1 LTTSLES
8 LSFSDRVRD
17 YRVRVLR
24 KNAVYNNLKVPT
36 FFDIYYLI
44 ILIIVKYL
52 LIDDTLN
59 DSNTV

>member
-24 KNAVYNNLKVPT
+24 KNAVYNLKVPT

-44 ILIIVKYL
+44 ILIILKYL